1 MTEGNSIMWLNQDKK
16 MIHTILSFNYF
27 VNNEVKRMCDSI
39 LDEIKPT

>member
-1 MTEGNSIMWLNQDKK
+1 MWLNQDKK
-16 MIHTILSFNYF
+16 NDSHNFVFNFF